1 MFVYQLNGCGFGP
14 RCCYN
19 LSVDFNIIDNSNIID
34 IHKYLIK
41 KTRYKV
47 MFKLIL
53 KMFIELLTSAVNASN
68 HATCALLS
76 NQQYITQ
83 PTLTDLHPAEDSQGL
98 R

>member
-1 MFVYQLNGCGFGP
+1 MFVYQLNGCGFRP

>member
-1 MFVYQLNGCGFGP
+1 
-14 RCCYN
+14 
-19 LSVDFNIIDNSNIID
+19 
-34 IHKYLIK
+34 
-41 KTRYKV
+41 

-68 HATCALLS
+68 HATCVLLS

>member
-1 MFVYQLNGCGFGP
+1 
-14 RCCYN
+14 
-19 LSVDFNIIDNSNIID
+19 
-34 IHKYLIK
+34 
-41 KTRYKV
+41 

-68 HATCALLS
+68 RATCALLS